1 MDRLNEA
8 WEIVEE
14 VAYRTPTD
22 MARIENIFA
31 NSASKYKEQGVQ
43 LFVKLVEILQNE
55 PIDSR
60 TSKQAARNLFETFA
74 QVITVISYWLT
85 PLRKFTGLIFY

>member
-8 WEIVEE
+8 WEIIEE
-14 VAYRTPTD
+14 VAYRSPTD
-22 MARIENIFA
+22 MACIENIFA
-31 NSASKYKEQGVQ
+31 NSALTYKEQAVQ
-43 LFVKLVEILQNE
+43 LFIKLVEILQNA

-60 TSKQAARNLFETFA
+60 SSKQAARKLFETFA

-85 PLRKFTGLIFY
+85 PLRKFIGLIFY